1 MKGRKFLHT
10 IAQLKAELGQTVLE
24 REEMIQ
30 GMLLGLLTGQHVLFI
45 GPPGTAKSMLVNE
58 FGSRLDGGRFFTYL
72 MTKFTKP
79 DEIIG
84 AVSLK
89 GLEKDEYVRVLD
101 GKIADAH
108 FVFLDEIFNS
118 NSSCANAILTILNER
133 KLHNGTEVVDVP
145 LIMMVGATNELP
157 HEVADELQAFYDRF
171 LFRYEVNYLN
181 DVENLRRL
189 FDFATSGERGIH
201 YSVDALRGWQQQV
214 EGIEVSA
221 EIVNRVIS
229 IVLKLREAGITIS
242 DRRFKNSRR
251 VLQAQAFLNGRAQVE
266 LEDLKVLRDIFWL
279 KPQDKKVFGGILY
292 TVKLTVEV
300 QASELLKEAMQIK
313 RKFETL
319 EDKARMQVLGG
330 ELNKRLTEIENRL
343 SELKAVAGVP
353 SAVLADAAQKAEEIH
368 ANIIRECLGS
378 GASLV

>member
-1 MKGRKFLHT
+1 MHK
-10 IAQLKAELGQTVLE
+10 IAQIKAELAQTVLE

-58 FGSRLDGGRFFTYL
+58 FGNRLEGGRFFSYL

-89 GLEKDEYVRVLD
+89 GLENDEYVRVLD

-133 KLHNGTEVVDVP
+133 KFHNGADIVSVP
-145 LIMMVGATNELP
+145 LIMMVGATNEVP
-157 HEVADELQAFYDRF
+157 SEVADELQAFYDRF
-171 LFRYEVNYLN
+171 MFRYEVDYIN
-181 DVENLRRL
+181 DIENLRKL
-189 FDFATSGERGIH
+189 FDFSVPGEPGVL
-201 YSVDALRGWQQQV
+201 YNLDELRIWQQEVQ
-214 EGIEVSA
+214 GIEIPA
-221 EIVNRVIS
+221 EITNRVIS
-229 IVLKLREAGITIS
+229 IVLKLREAGISVS
-242 DRRFKNSRR
+242 DRRFKDSRR
-251 VLQAQAFLNGRAQVE
+251 VLQAKAFLNGRTLVE
-266 LEDLKVLRDIFWL
+266 LDDLKVLQDVFWVR
-279 KPQDKKVFGGILY
+279 PQDKKVFGEILY

-319 EDKARMQVLGG
+319 EDEARRQVLGG
-330 ELNKRLTEIENRL
+330 ELNKRLAEIENRL
-343 SELKAVAGVP
+343 GELKSVAGVP
-353 SAVLADAAQKAEEIH
+353 SAVLTDAAKKVEEVHAE
-368 ANIIRECLGS
+368 IITECLGLDA
-378 GASLV
+378 GLV